1 VQCHG
6 HHQQVRL
13 HPERVAGWASAK
25 HRRYAAGKIGGHGRV
40 DLGASQCGY
49 GQYPATLRCVSRQ
62 SLMWARNL
70 LFLAVCGIGAAWTA
84 STLMQPASRFVHF
97 SEAPPSGKP
106 ARSEGQPAARRHRD
120 DAWQQALAQLDA
132 EFYKAWADAGL
143 THAPRADDLTI
154 ARRLSLALVGTIPSL
169 EEIRALEAWPED
181 ERLPR
186 WVDHLLADRRF
197 AEYWSERLARAYVG
211 SEQGN
216 IVLFRRRRFRLWLAD
231 ALAKNMP
238 YDELVRHLL
247 ADEGVWTGQPAV
259 NFITA
264 TINPAG
270 GNEPDPVRLAGR
282 TARAF
287 LGMRID
293 CLQCH
298 DDKLGTIELGT
309 ADDPQGGTQAHF
321 HELAAFFASAQISLV
336 GVRDG
341 QHPYLVKYQGD
352 AQERKVAPQVPFGKE
367 FFEGHGT
374 HRAQLA
380 RWVTHPQNRAFAR
393 ATVNR
398 VWALLFGRPLVEPV
412 DDIPLHGPWPVGLEF
427 LADEFVRSG
436 YDLARLIRL
445 IAASAPMLR
454 DSRADFPITPEHE
467 AAWAVFPLSR
477 LRPEQMAA
485 ALVQA
490 SWLKTIDGQAHV
502 LQRLAMAGQI
512 DQFVRR
518 YGDLGDDEFND
529 QASTIPQRL
538 LLMNG
543 ELVKERT
550 RPQPLVTATSRL
562 AMLSRDPQRQVE
574 AAYLAVLTRRPTP
587 TEWAHF
593 VTRLHDVSPRQ
604 RGQALEDLYWTLVNS
619 SEFSWNH

>member
-1 VQCHG
+1 
-6 HHQQVRL
+6 
-13 HPERVAGWASAK
+13 
-25 HRRYAAGKIGGHGRV
+25 
-40 DLGASQCGY
+40 
-49 GQYPATLRCVSRQ
+49 
-62 SLMWARNL
+62 
-70 LFLAVCGIGAAWTA
+70 
-84 STLMQPASRFVHF
+84 MQPASRHLHF
-97 SEAPPSGKP
+97 SGEPSRRKP
-106 ARSEGQPAARRHRD
+106 DGGEQSHDSRHKRD
-120 DAWQQALAQLDA
+120 AAWQQSLQQLNAQ
-132 EFYKAWADAGL
+132 FQQAWAASGL
-143 THAPRADDLTI
+143 MPAPRADDLTI

-169 EEIRALEAWPED
+169 EEIRALEAWPEG
-181 ERLPR
+181 ERLAR
-186 WVDHLLADRRF
+186 WVDRLLADGRF
-197 AEYWSERLARAYVG
+197 ADYWSERLARAYVG
-211 SEQGN
+211 SEQGD

-231 ALAKNMP
+231 ALAQNMP
-238 YDELVRHLL
+238 YDALVRHLL

-264 TINPAG
+264 TIAPAG

-309 ADDPQGGTQAHF
+309 PDQPQSGTQAHF
-321 HELAAFFASAQISLV
+321 HELAAFFAGAQISLV

-341 QHPYLVKYQGD
+341 QRPYLVKYQGD
-352 AQERKVAPQVPFGKE
+352 AQERSVAPRVPFGKE

-374 HRAQLA
+374 RRAQLA
-380 RWVTHPQNRAFAR
+380 HWVTHPQNRPFAR

-398 VWALLFGRPLVEPV
+398 VWALMFGRPLVEPV
-412 DDIPLHGPWPVGLEF
+412 DDIPLFGPWPPGLEF
-427 LADEFVRSG
+427 LADDFVQSG

-445 IAASAPMLR
+445 IAASEPMLR
-454 DSRADFPITPEHE
+454 DSRADFTLTPEHE
-467 AAWAVFPLSR
+467 AAWAAFPLSR

-502 LQRLAMAGQI
+502 LQRLAMYGQMQ
-512 DQFVRR
+512 QFVRR
-518 YGDLGDDEFND
+518 YGDLGDDEFSD

-550 RPQPLVTATSRL
+550 GPQPLVTATSRL
-562 AMLSRDPQRQVE
+562 ALLSRDARRQVE

-587 TEWAHF
+587 QEMSHF
-593 VTRLHDVSPRQ
+593 LSRMQDDSPRR
-604 RGQALEDLYWTLVNS
+604 RGQALEDLYWALVNS
-619 SEFSWNH
+619 TEFSWNH